1 MREEDVCPAS
11 SEVSQVETRGSES
24 TPIAGTIEPEKVQ
37 PPDSNKVSSEDESQY
52 PSGLRLTLIILSAF
66 ISLFL
71 VSLVS
76 LLSYTEASDSPSN
89 QVSGSHDHQH
99 RNPQDHR

>member
-24 TPIAGTIEPEKVQ
+24 TPIAGTIDTEMVQ

-89 QVSGSHDHQH
+89 QVSGPHDHQH